1 MEASKIPTSIDQKKP
16 KKKSPASQPVEP
28 IQALLA
34 GPAPPVHSNAGST
47 PPPRPLDGSRSCSS
61 DSAIRLP
68 DRVACAW
75 IYCPIDKIHRHRAM
89 GETRRGSKP
98 PLEKPPVRRRHRRST
113 TKKGEVKGCPRSE
126 RRDRERERERE
137 RG

>member
-1 MEASKIPTSIDQKKP
+1 
-16 KKKSPASQPVEP
+16 
-28 IQALLA
+28 
-34 GPAPPVHSNAGST
+34 
-47 PPPRPLDGSRSCSS
+47 
-61 DSAIRLP
+61 
-68 DRVACAW
+68 
-75 IYCPIDKIHRHRAM
+75 M

-137 RG
+137 RGRGHTMAFLRQSHPAAA